1 MKEINDIIKAYN
13 QLDTGQH
20 KVAMATV
27 IHVEGS
33 SYRRSG
39 ARMLVQDNGIWTGGI
54 SGGCLEG
61 DALKKAQ
68 HCMLQKDVKTVRYD
82 TTNNDEKQIGVG
94 LGCNG
99 IIDVLLSPIEH
110 NDDHNP
116 IKILA
121 SCVNDRHVNCLV
133 SVIHSELNSLQAGR
147 MYKYGDKKTSLPT
160 YEMVGF
166 PDALTIDIKSA
177 LSAKKSTVKA
187 YDKLSVFIEILKPT
201 INVVLFGYQYDIYP
215 LLKIGNELGWN
226 MSVACKQAKMT
237 KTMQSLSKQLHFDR
251 SNIEYDDHT
260 AFILMAHDYKTDK
273 NNLLMALQSNVP
285 YIGMLGPVKRKNK
298 ALDELHT
305 LGHSFSAEQLNR
317 LYNPVGLDIG
327 AATPEEIALAI
338 LAEIRTHFSSKNGA
352 SLRQKAGTIHERM
365 T

>member
-13 QLDTGQH
+13 QLDVTQH
-20 KVAMATV
+20 QVAMATV

-39 ARMLVQDNGIWTGGI
+39 ARMLVQDNGVWTGGI

-61 DALKKAQ
+61 DALKKAKN
-68 HCMLQKDVKTVRYD
+68 CMIQKNVKTVRYD
-82 TTNNDEKQIGVG
+82 TTNDDEKQIGVG

-99 IIDVLLSPIEH
+99 IIDVLLSPVEFEDT
-110 NDDHNP
+110 NNP

-121 SCVNDRHVNCLV
+121 SCVNDRHTNCLV
-133 SVIHSELNSLQAGR
+133 SIIYSDLDDLQAGR
-147 MYKYGDKKTSLPT
+147 MYKYGVQKVT
-160 YEMVGF
+160 F
-166 PDALTIDIKSA
+166 PDKLMQDIQIA
-177 LSAKKSTVKA
+177 LSNGKSSVKK
-187 YDKLSVFIEILKPT
+187 YEKLSVFIEILKPT
-201 INVVLFGYQYDIYP
+201 INVVLFGHQYDIYP

-237 KTMQSLSKQLHFDR
+237 KAMRSLSKELYFDIK
-251 SNIEYDDHT
+251 NVAYDKHT

-273 NNLLMALQSNVP
+273 DNLLLTLQSNVP

-305 LGHSFSAEQLNR
+305 LGHSFSDEQLTR

-327 AATPEEIALAI
+327 SVTPEEIALAI
-338 LAEIRTHFSSKNGA
+338 LSEIRAHFSGKNGA
-352 SLRQKAGTIHERM
+352 PLRQKAGTIHERV
-365 T
+365 